1 MKSGVLKTAGCVLT
15 SGRTYYSLVLIALL
29 GCALAAVASAQA
41 LYKYRGDDGEW
52 IYSDRPPD
60 DGKTVAEVRSLTP
73 SSPRSG
79 VSIDYEADVDSVRLL
94 ATNEYFAPVELA
106 LKFET
111 ISGLEYPH
119 PDDPLRWILPP
130 RSTMP
135 LVRLGRLDGLAQPSL
150 EYRYEYM
157 VGDPQAEHQP
167 GEPYRVPFAISN
179 GHTVSQAYP
188 DMVTHNTPDSQYAV
202 DIAMPVGTDVFA
214 ARGGVVF
221 DVAAQNFKGGADASN
236 MSLANVVKILHDDG
250 TYAIYAHLNWN
261 SIRVRVGDV
270 VERGEYIADSGN
282 TGYSS
287 GPHLHFVVVRNAG
300 MKPQSLPVTFFTGT
314 NSAPIAPATGQVL
327 TAY

>member
-1 MKSGVLKTAGCVLT
+1 MKYGVLKTAGCVPT
-15 SGRTYYSLVLIALL
+15 SVRARSSLIVFALL
-29 GCALAAVASAQA
+29 GCVVCGAATAQA

-60 DGKTVAEVRSLTP
+60 DGKKVAEVRSLTP
-73 SSPRSG
+73 TSPRSG
-79 VSIDYEADVDSVRLL
+79 VSIDYEADTDTVRLL

-106 LKFET
+106 LRFET

-119 PDDPLRWILPP
+119 PDDPLRWVLPP
-130 RSTMP
+130 RSVMP
-135 LVRLGRLDGLAQPSL
+135 LVRLARLDGAVQPSM
-150 EYRYEYM
+150 EYRFEYL
-157 VGDPQAEHQP
+157 VGDPQARHRP
-167 GEPYRVPFAISN
+167 AEPYRVPFAISS
-179 GHTVSQAYP
+179 GHIVSQAYP
-188 DMVTHNTPDSQYAV
+188 DTVTHNTPDSQYAV

-236 MSLANVVKILHDDG
+236 MSLANVVRILHDDG

-300 MKPQSLPVTFFTGT
+300 MTMRSVPVTFSGA
-314 NSAPIAPATGQVL
+314 NSTSIAPATGRVL

>member
-1 MKSGVLKTAGCVLT
+1 MKYGVLKTAGCVPISARARYGLK
-15 SGRTYYSLVLIALL
+15 LFALL
-29 GCALAAVASAQA
+29 GCVLAGAASAQA

-60 DGKTVAEVRSLTP
+60 DGKAIAEVRSLTP
-73 SSPRSG
+73 TSPKSG
-79 VSIDYEADVDSVRLL
+79 IRIDYDIEGDTVRLV

-111 ISGLEYPH
+111 ISGLEFPH
-119 PDDPLRWILPP
+119 PDDPLRWLLPP
-130 RSTMP
+130 RSAMP
-135 LVRLGRLDGLAQPSL
+135 LVRLARLEDAVQPSL

-157 VGDPQAEHQP
+157 IGDPQAQHRP
-167 GEPYRVPFAISN
+167 AEPYRVPFAISSE
-179 GHTVSQAYP
+179 HPISQAFP
-188 DMVTHNTPDSQYAV
+188 VMVTHNTPASQYAV

-236 MSLANVVKILHDDG
+236 MALANVVRILHDDG

-287 GPHLHFVVVRNAG
+287 GPHLHFAVVRNVG
-300 MKPQSLPVTFFTGT
+300 MNMQSLPVTFAGA
-314 NSAPIAPATGQVL
+314 NAASVAPATGKVL

>member
-1 MKSGVLKTAGCVLT
+1 MKSGALKTAGCVPT
-15 SGRTYYSLVLIALL
+15 SARTRYSLVLTALF
-29 GCALAAVASAQA
+29 GCVFFSAATAQA

-60 DGKTVAEVRSLTP
+60 DGMTVAEVRSLTP
-73 SSPRSG
+73 TSPRSG
-79 VSIDYEADVDSVRLL
+79 VSIAYDIEGDTVRLV

-106 LKFET
+106 LRFET

-119 PDDPLRWILPP
+119 PDDPLRWLLPP
-130 RSTMP
+130 RSAMP
-135 LVRLGRLDGLAQPSL
+135 LVRLARLEGAGQPSL
-150 EYRYEYM
+150 EYRYEYLI
-157 VGDPQAEHQP
+157 GDPQAQHRP
-167 GEPYRVPFAISN
+167 AEPYRVPFAIWS

-188 DMVTHNTPDSQYAV
+188 DMLTHTTPDSRYAV

-214 ARGGVVF
+214 ARGGIVF

-236 MSLANVVKILHDDG
+236 ISLANVVRILHDDG

-287 GPHLHFVVVRNAG
+287 GPHLHFVVVRNTG
-300 MKPQSLPVTFFTGT
+300 MRMQSVPVTFAGA
-314 NSAPIAPATGQVL
+314 NSASIAPATGQVL

>member
-1 MKSGVLKTAGCVLT
+1 MKYGVLKTAGCVPILARTRHGLT
-15 SGRTYYSLVLIALL
+15 LFALL
-29 GCALAAVASAQA
+29 GCALAGAAAAQA

-60 DGKTVAEVRSLTP
+60 DGTTVAEVRSLTP
-73 SSPRSG
+73 TSPKSG
-79 VSIDYEADVDSVRLL
+79 VKIDYDIEGNTVRLV

-106 LKFET
+106 LRFET
-111 ISGLEYPH
+111 IRGLEYPH
-119 PDDPLRWILPP
+119 PDDPLRWLLPP
-130 RSTMP
+130 RSAMP
-135 LVRLGRLDGLAQPSL
+135 LVRLARLEDAVQPSL

-157 VGDPQAEHQP
+157 IGDPQARHRP
-167 GEPYRVPFAISN
+167 AEPYRVPFAISSE
-179 GHTVSQAYP
+179 HLVSQAFP
-188 DMVTHNTPDSQYAV
+188 DMVTHNTADSQYAV

-221 DVAAQNFKGGADASN
+221 DVAAQNFKGGADAAN
-236 MSLANVVKILHDDG
+236 MSLANVVRILHDDG

-282 TGYSS
+282 TGFSS
-287 GPHLHFVVVRNAG
+287 GPHLHFAVVRNAG
-300 MKPQSLPVTFFTGT
+300 MNMQSVPVTFAGS
-314 NSAPIAPATGQVL
+314 NSAPVAPATGKVL

>member
-1 MKSGVLKTAGCVLT
+1 MKSGVLKTAGYVPT
-15 SGRTYYSLVLIALL
+15 SVRTRYSLVLLALL
-29 GCALAAVASAQA
+29 GSVAFGAASAQA

-60 DGKTVAEVRSLTP
+60 DGQAVAEVRSLTP
-73 SSPRSG
+73 TSPRSG
-79 VSIDYEADVDSVRLL
+79 VSIDYEADGDTVRLV

-106 LKFET
+106 LRFET

-119 PDDPLRWILPP
+119 PDDPLRWVLPP
-130 RSTMP
+130 RSAIP
-135 LVRLGRLDGLAQPSL
+135 LVRLARLDGAVQPSM
-150 EYRYEYM
+150 EYRYEYLI
-157 VGDPQAEHQP
+157 GDPQAQHRP
-167 GEPYRVPFAISN
+167 AEPYRVPFAISS
-179 GHTVSQAYP
+179 GHTISQAYP
-188 DMVTHNTPDSQYAV
+188 DTITHNTPDSQFAV

-221 DVAAQNFKGGADASN
+221 DVAAQNLKGGADASN
-236 MSLANVVKILHDDG
+236 MSLANVVRILHDDG

-270 VERGEYIADSGN
+270 VKRGEYIADSGN

-300 MKPQSLPVTFFTGT
+300 MTMRSVPVTFSGA
-314 NSAPIAPATGQVL
+314 NSNPIAPATGLVL
-327 TAY
+327 TAF

>member
-1 MKSGVLKTAGCVLT
+1 MKSGVLKTAGCVPT
-15 SGRTYYSLVLIALL
+15 SVRTHYRLALFALL
-29 GCALAAVASAQA
+29 GCVLAAVASAQA

-60 DGKTVAEVRSLTP
+60 DGKPVAEVRSLTP
-73 SSPRSG
+73 SSPKSG
-79 VSIDYEADVDSVRLL
+79 VRIDYEAAVDSVRLL

-111 ISGLEYPH
+111 ISGLEFPH

-135 LVRLGRLDGLAQPSL
+135 LVRLGRLDELVQPSL

-157 VGDPQAEHQP
+157 TGDPQARHQP
-167 GEPYRVPFAISN
+167 EEPYRVPVAIS
-179 GHTVSQAYP
+179 
-188 DMVTHNTPDSQYAV
+188 NTPDSQYAV

-221 DVAAQNFKGGADASN
+221 DIAAQNFKGGADASN
-236 MSLANVVKILHDDG
+236 MALANVVKILHDDG

-300 MKPQSLPVTFFTGT
+300 MKPQSVPVTFFTGT
-314 NSAPIAPATGQVL
+314 NTAPIVPATGQVL

>member
-1 MKSGVLKTAGCVLT
+1 MKSGALKTAGCVPT
-15 SGRTYYSLVLIALL
+15 SARTRYSLVLTALF
-29 GCALAAVASAQA
+29 GCVFFSAATAQA

-60 DGKTVAEVRSLTP
+60 DGMTVAEVRSLTP
-73 SSPRSG
+73 TSPRSG
-79 VSIDYEADVDSVRLL
+79 VSIAYDIEGDTVRLV

-106 LKFET
+106 LRFET

-119 PDDPLRWILPP
+119 PDDPLRWLLPP
-130 RSTMP
+130 RSAMP
-135 LVRLGRLDGLAQPSL
+135 LVRLARLEGAGQPSL
-150 EYRYEYM
+150 EYRYEYLI
-157 VGDPQAEHQP
+157 GDPQAQHRP
-167 GEPYRVPFAISN
+167 AEPYRVPFAIWS

-188 DMVTHNTPDSQYAV
+188 DMLTHTTPDSRYAV

-214 ARGGVVF
+214 ARGGIVF

-236 MSLANVVKILHDDG
+236 MSLANVVRILHDDG

-287 GPHLHFVVVRNAG
+287 GPHLHFVVVRNTG
-300 MKPQSLPVTFFTGT
+300 MRMQSVPVTFAGA
-314 NSAPIAPATGQVL
+314 NSASIAPATGQVL

>member
-1 MKSGVLKTAGCVLT
+1 MKYGVLKTAGCGPISGKPRCRLT
-15 SGRTYYSLVLIALL
+15 LLALL
-29 GCALAAVASAQA
+29 GCVVCSAASAQA

-60 DGKTVAEVRSLTP
+60 DGQAIAEIRSLTP

-79 VSIDYEADVDSVRLL
+79 VSIDYEADGNAIRLF
-94 ATNEYFAPVELA
+94 ATNEYFAPVEMA
-106 LKFET
+106 LRFET
-111 ISGLEYPH
+111 IHGLEFPH
-119 PDDPLRWILPP
+119 PDDPLRWLLPA
-130 RSTMP
+130 RSKMP
-135 LVRLGRLDGLAQPSL
+135 LVNLGRLDGAVQPTL
-150 EYRYEYM
+150 EYRYEHLI
-157 VGDPQAEHQP
+157 GDPQAQHRP
-167 GEPYRVPFAISN
+167 TGAYRVPFAIASD
-179 GHTVSQAYP
+179 HTISQAYP

-221 DVAAQNFKGGADASN
+221 DVTAGNFKGGADAAN
-236 MSLANVVKILHDDG
+236 MSLANVVRILHDDG

-287 GPHLHFVVVRNAG
+287 GPHLHFAVVRNVG
-300 MKPQSLPVTFFTGT
+300 MTMESLPVKFVGADST
-314 NSAPIAPATGQVL
+314 PIAPATGRIL

>member
-1 MKSGVLKTAGCVLT
+1 MKFGAPKMAGYVPISVRARL
-15 SGRTYYSLVLIALL
+15 SFVFLALL
-29 GCALAAVASAQA
+29 GCVAVSAASAQA

-60 DGKTVAEVRSLTP
+60 DGQAVAEVRSLTP
-73 SSPRSG
+73 TSPRSG
-79 VSIDYEADVDSVRLL
+79 VSIDYEADGDTVRLV

-106 LKFET
+106 LRFET

-119 PDDPLRWILPP
+119 PDDPLRWVLPP
-130 RSTMP
+130 RSAMP
-135 LVRLGRLDGLAQPSL
+135 LVRLARLDGAVQPSM
-150 EYRYEYM
+150 EYRYEYLI
-157 VGDPQAEHQP
+157 GDPQAQHRP
-167 GEPYRVPFAISN
+167 AEPYRVPFAISS
-179 GHTVSQAYP
+179 GHTISQAYP
-188 DMVTHNTPDSQYAV
+188 DTITHNTPDSQFAV

-221 DVAAQNFKGGADASN
+221 DVAAQNLKGGADASN
-236 MSLANVVKILHDDG
+236 MSLANVVRILHDDG

-270 VERGEYIADSGN
+270 VKRGEYIADSGN

-300 MKPQSLPVTFFTGT
+300 MTMRSVPVTFSGA
-314 NSAPIAPATGQVL
+314 NSNPIAPATGLVL
-327 TAY
+327 TAF